1 MKTGFLKLGMP
12 MMAFLM
18 AVAFAFATEKGS
30 DTERDAPMTAYI
42 YNDLLDCESVV
53 VEDCNTDGALP
64 CTTSSGK
71 QAFLQQ
77 INQTTCSVQLFRN

>member
-18 AVAFAFATEKGS
+18 AIAFAFATEKGS

-53 VEDCNTDGALP
+53 VEDCNRFEGIA
-64 CTTSSGK
+64 CTSSDK

>member
-1 MKTGFLKLGMP
+1 

-30 DTERDAPMTAYI
+30 DTEGDAPMTAYI

-53 VEDCNTDGALP
+53 VEDCNPFEGIA

>member
-42 YNDLLDCESVV
+42 YNDLLNCESVV
-53 VEDCNTDGALP
+53 VEDCNPDRGLP

-71 QAFLQQ
+71 QAYLQQ